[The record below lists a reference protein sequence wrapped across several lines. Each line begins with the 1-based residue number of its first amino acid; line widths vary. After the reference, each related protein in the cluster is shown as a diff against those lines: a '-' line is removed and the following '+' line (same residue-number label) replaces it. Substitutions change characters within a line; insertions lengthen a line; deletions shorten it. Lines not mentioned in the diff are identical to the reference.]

1 MLAAAA
7 VVLTMAVVVGLLLT
21 DNFRKISQQTAYN
34 RVNEATQ
41 SLVMILGQNP
51 ARHPTFA
58 YISHCDNGMGGNS
71 GWRVG
76 GSSSMQ
82 AVTPDQAAALG
93 KSLEAALRSAGYSD
107 VKLTVDGP
115 NVNLRGNGDGA
126 QVYLN
131 YRPSDTKDILGFGA
145 TTDCDVAVGPHDID
159 NDAGYPLKPTT
170 KGICCHHPGWEP
182 VQGREVDGQQIDRLL
197 VDVHQR
203 PPPHGDHHLMG
214 TTTSWGRQLPPCS
227 MQRCYSSVIGR

>member
-21 DNFRKISQQTAYN
+21 DHFRKISQQTAYN

-41 SLVMILGQNP
+41 SLVMMLGQNP

-159 NDAGYPLKPTT
+159 NDAGYPLTDDQGHLLPS
-170 KGICCHHPGWEP
+170 PG
-182 VQGREVDGQQIDRLL
+182 
-197 VDVHQR
+197 
-203 PPPHGDHHLMG
+203 MG
-214 TTTSWGRQLPPCS
+214 TGTGAGS
-227 MQRCYSSVIGR
+227 